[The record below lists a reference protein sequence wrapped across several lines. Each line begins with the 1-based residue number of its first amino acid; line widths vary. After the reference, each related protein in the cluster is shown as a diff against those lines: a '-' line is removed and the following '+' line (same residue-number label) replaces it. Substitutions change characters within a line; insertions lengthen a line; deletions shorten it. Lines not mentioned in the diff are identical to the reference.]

1 MATQPSVP
9 APIMTKPVV
18 VVGGHTGPS
27 GGPTGPTGVAGPGIT
42 GPTGLQGI
50 TGHTGPT
57 GITGAQGAGAFT
69 GPTGNT
75 GPPGIGSPSVVAGP
89 TGPTG
94 SGGSG
99 TGVLAHLA
107 TPNKSLTGIGT
118 TQTALGAAATYTPT
132 RSGNLVVIAIG
143 TANNTTSAATT
154 VGLMSGTGSPPANG
168 ATTGLGGLYTST
180 LVAGVADAAWVGF
193 TLIGSFSLSVGTTY
207 WFDLVCFVTGTGSG
221 AGLQNAQILVL
232 EV

>member
-1 MATQPSVP
+1 
-9 APIMTKPVV
+9 
-18 VVGGHTGPS
+18 
-27 GGPTGPTGVAGPGIT
+27 
-42 GPTGLQGI
+42 
-50 TGHTGPT
+50 
-57 GITGAQGAGAFT
+57 
-69 GPTGNT
+69 
-75 GPPGIGSPSVVAGP
+75 
-89 TGPTG
+89 
-94 SGGSG
+94 
-99 TGVLAHLA
+99 VLAHLA

-221 AGLQNAQILVL
+221 AGLQNTQILVL